1 MSDNKYLKGIDAV
14 TGVRRNIA
22 RITDVLG
29 ATPTATA
36 ALTTT
41 RPSSTVEFLSSVHG
55 FENDVPDDIGTIAG
69 SAVGA
74 VIWKK
79 HRVLG
84 AVAGASAGRNLPA
97 LLHPEHRRSALCNMG
112 VTGAGV
118 LGSLLLPGTPAVG
131 FIVGWLAG
139 GAAVYYG
146 KLRDE

>member
-14 TGVRRNIA
+14 TGVRRSIA

-29 ATPTATA
+29 ATPTA
-36 ALTTT
+36 
-41 RPSSTVEFLSSVHG
+41 EFLKSVHG
-55 FENDVPDDIGTIAG
+55 YEDVPDDIGTIAG
-69 SAVGA
+69 GAIGA
-74 VIWKK
+74 VVWKK

-84 AVAGASAGRNLPA
+84 AIAGSSIGRNTPA
-97 LLHPEHRRSALCNMG
+97 LLHAEHRRSALCNMG

-118 LGSLLLPGTPAVG
+118 LGSLLMPGTPAVG

-146 KLRDE
+146 KLRGE

>member
-14 TGVRRNIA
+14 TGVRRSIA

-41 RPSSTVEFLSSVHG
+41 RPSTTAEFLKSVHG
-55 FENDVPDDIGTIAG
+55 YEDVPDDIGTIAG
-69 SAVGA
+69 GAIGA
-74 VIWKK
+74 VVWKK

-84 AVAGASAGRNLPA
+84 AIAGSSIGRNTPA
-97 LLHPEHRRSALCNMG
+97 LLHAEHRRSALCNMG

-118 LGSLLLPGTPAVG
+118 LGSLLMPGTPAVG

-146 KLRDE
+146 KLRGE